1 MSELEKESLSALLD
15 NEADDLELRRILKS
29 CEVNPELLETW
40 QRYNLAQSL
49 LHEAAVP
56 VSPELSQRIF
66 AQIETEESPQAP
78 RSWKVWQQN
87 LAKGAI
93 AASVALVFIVTVQT
107 NLQQSS
113 GPTLVQQ
120 NEQTPESFVPN
131 SAIVIEEVA
140 FDVDPIA
147 QQRLYDYVESM
158 TIDEEQP
165 LHMEHIQDSPLFR
178 LVNEFEAKP

>member
-1 MSELEKESLSALLD
+1 MSELERESLSALLD

-29 CEVNPELLETW
+29 CELDAELLETW

-56 VSPELSQRIF
+56 VSPALSQRIF
-66 AQIETEESPQAP
+66 AQIATEESPQVP

-93 AASVALVFIVTVQT
+93 AASVALVFIVAVQT

-113 GPTLVQQ
+113 APLLVEQ
-120 NEQTPESFVPN
+120 NEQTPGILAPN
-131 SAIVIEEVA
+131 STVVIEEIA
-140 FDVDPIA
+140 FEVDPIA
-147 QQRLYDYVESM
+147 QQRLSDYLESM

-165 LHMEHIQDSPLFR
+165 PHMEHIQDSPLFR